1 MEAVLHRVYW
11 VRIFNYLS
19 DKMQNDLLYMT
30 VLEPLSG
37 GRPII
42 DDEGGAMVA
51 AMATA
56 PGDASIVDSF
66 SIQGLWRENPRGSE
80 VVYDYFKGL
89 KGDAESGANF
99 FALEGVDISE
109 VIEVDAGTNDDRY
122 AYPFRMTLPL
132 PEQNKV
138 RFTK

>member
-1 MEAVLHRVYW
+1 DAVLHRVYW
-11 VRIFNYLS
+11 VRVFNYLS
-19 DKMQNDLLYMT
+19 QKMQNDLLYMT

-51 AMATA
+51 AMAATTGDTA
-56 PGDASIVDSF
+56 IVDAF

-89 KGDAESGANF
+89 KGDAESGATF

-109 VIEVDAGTNDDRY
+109 VIEVDSGTNDDRY

-132 PEQNKV
+132 PEENRV